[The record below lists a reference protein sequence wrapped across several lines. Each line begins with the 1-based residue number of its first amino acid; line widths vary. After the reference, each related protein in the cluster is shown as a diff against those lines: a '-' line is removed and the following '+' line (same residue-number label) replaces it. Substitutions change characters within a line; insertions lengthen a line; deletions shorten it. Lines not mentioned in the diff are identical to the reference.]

1 VHATAASQAAFCD
14 PMSAADARWF
24 GGSVTALG
32 NALVGRGSTVR
43 EPDLSQTHQDMPAS
57 AKDKAGKNFKAT
69 IPFTFHVV
77 TDGAIG
83 AVTDAQIAAQIE
95 VLNNTYAGGE
105 GGAATGF
112 SFRLAAITR
121 TDNALWFYGQP
132 RRRRRAQMKQTL
144 KQGGQTVRSTTTRR
158 PRAITRL
165 GLPARHHD
173 EARSDVP

>member
-14 PMSAADARWF
+14 PMSAADARVF

-95 VLNNTYAGGE
+95 VLNNTYAAAREARRRGSASGWPPSRARTTRSGSTANP
-105 GGAATGF
+105 GGA
-112 SFRLAAITR
+112 
-121 TDNALWFYGQP
+121 
-132 RRRRRAQMKQTL
+132 
-144 KQGGQTVRSTTTRR
+144 
-158 PRAITRL
+158 
-165 GLPARHHD
+165 D
-173 EARSDVP
+173 EHR